1 MDAVKQP
8 GFADI
13 IGSSQAM
20 RHIVQML
27 QQIAN
32 TPLNTLL
39 LLGETGTGKDLIA
52 KVLHHESHRA
62 KYPFVEVNCMAVPE
76 TLLEAELFG
85 YEAGAFT
92 DAKRARDGLVS
103 KANRGTL
110 FLNEIGDISIGSQ
123 VKILRLIEDRV
134 YRKLGSVE
142 ELESDVRIIA
152 ATSRDL
158 DSLVRSRQFKVDLYY
173 RLNVFSIDV
182 PPLRERTEDV
192 LPLAQ
197 HYMQQYGTVY
207 DKSLDGFSRSAE
219 ALLLRYPWPGNVREL
234 RNVVERTVMLH
245 EGGDIVGPHH
255 LPLHVQKLQ
264 PLLLHGTEASNLPEA
279 FAALAQAGLGLDEM
293 EERMITIA
301 LQVTAGNVSRA
312 AKRLKVGRS
321 ALIGRMKKYHI
332 AVSQQNTGEAGDTG
346 DDAY

>member
-1 MDAVKQP
+1 MEAVKQL

-13 IGSSQAM
+13 IGSSKAM
-20 RHIVQML
+20 QHITQML
-27 QQIAN
+27 RQIAN

-39 LLGETGTGKDLIA
+39 LLGETGTGKDLFA
-52 KVLHHESHRA
+52 KVLHQESHRA
-62 KYPFVEVNCMAVPE
+62 RYPFVEVNCMAVPE

-123 VKILRLIEDRV
+123 VKLLRLIEDRV

-142 ELESDVRIIA
+142 ELGSDVRIIA

-158 DSLVRSRQFKVDLYY
+158 ESLVQSRQFKVDLYY
-173 RLNVFSIDV
+173 RLNVFPVHV

-192 LPLAQ
+192 LPLAR
-197 HYMQQYGTVY
+197 HFLQQYGAVY
-207 DKSLDGFSRSAE
+207 GKALDAFSRSAE

-234 RNVVERTVMLH
+234 RNVIERTVMLH
-245 EGGDIVGPHH
+245 DSRGVVGPQH
-255 LPLHVQKLQ
+255 LPLHVQNLQ
-264 PLLLHGTEASNLPEA
+264 PLALHAEPHDLPTA
-279 FAALAQAGLGLDEM
+279 FETLVQAGLGLDAV
-293 EERMITIA
+293 EEYMIATA
-301 LQVTAGNVSRA
+301 LRLTAGNVSRA
-312 AKRLKVGRS
+312 ARQLKVGRS
-321 ALIGRMKKYHI
+321 ALIGRMKKYHLTG
-332 AVSQQNTGEAGDTG
+332 SQEDESQSL
-346 DDAY
+346 DA